1 MPIETPTSIS
11 RRAALSRALMAATT
25 MTLGA
30 TLARGALAQ
39 TAKDAPKDP
48 QKTSNAAARLAELER
63 KNGGLLGVAA
73 LNLATGARI
82 GHRNAERFPM
92 CSTFKLLAGAFVL
105 SRVDRGQERLDRRI
119 VYGKDKLIPYA
130 PVAEK
135 HADGSGL
142 TVAELC
148 HAAITLSDNVA
159 ANLLLESFGGP
170 AALTAWL
177 RSIGDEVTRLD
188 RWEPELNEGAPGD
201 PRDTTTPDAMLDTM
215 RRTLFGDALSEAS
228 RKQLADWAVATSTGG
243 KRLRAGFPADW
254 RAGDKTGTGQRGM
267 TNDIA
272 VAWPAKEGP
281 VKEGP
286 VKEGP
291 AKGGPLLVT
300 AYYRDS
306 TIPAAQRDAVI
317 AEVGRIAVG
326 V

>member
-1 MPIETPTSIS
+1 MPASIS
-11 RRAALSRALMAATT
+11 RRAALSSALMAATV
-25 MTLGA
+25 
-30 TLARGALAQ
+30 TLATPLGRGALAQ
-39 TAKDAPKDP
+39 TPAQTFQD
-48 QKTSNAAARLAELER
+48 AAARLADLER

-92 CSTFKLLAGAFVL
+92 CSTFKFLAGAFVL

-119 VYGKDKLIPYA
+119 VYGKDKLVPYA

-148 HAAITLSDNVA
+148 HAAITLSDNAA
-159 ANLLLESFGGP
+159 ANILMESFGGP

-177 RSIGDEVTRLD
+177 RSIGDGVTRLD

-272 VAWPAKEGP
+272 VAWPTKEGP
-281 VKEGP
+281 T
-286 VKEGP
+286 
-291 AKGGPLLVT
+291 KGGPLLVT

-306 TIPAAQRDAVI
+306 TIPADRRDAVI
-317 AEVGRIAVG
+317 AEVGRIAAG